1 MPPRTSNDPHH
12 LGLNAFPANL
22 PAAER
27 IRLIGDLIAIAA
39 IRHSRLQHTTQPMA
53 AESRPAG
60 TVNPSGLVKDKTEK
74 RLVHYL
80 SITGS
85 AAPHELSAG
94 LGLSRATVTRK
105 LARLRMSG
113 VVKVSGSTKGAT
125 YRLRTDFSGN

>member
-1 MPPRTSNDPHH
+1 MT
-12 LGLNAFPANL
+12 L
-22 PAAER
+22 PTFAHQAALSDAER

-39 IRHSRLQHTTQPMA
+39 IRHSRRQRTALLLS
-53 AESRPAG
+53 AEPRSAG
-60 TVNPSGLVKDKTEK
+60 TVDSSGLVKDKTEK

-105 LARLRMSG
+105 LAHLRMTG
-113 VVKVSGSTKGAT
+113 VVTVSGSTKGAT
-125 YRLRTDFSGN
+125 YQLTSDFSAN